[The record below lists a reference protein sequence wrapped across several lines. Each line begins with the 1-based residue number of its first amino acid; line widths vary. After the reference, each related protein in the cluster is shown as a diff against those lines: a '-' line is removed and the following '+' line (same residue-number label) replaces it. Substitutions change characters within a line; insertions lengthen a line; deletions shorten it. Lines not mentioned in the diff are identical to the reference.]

1 MSNQATE
8 RRCQQRGCLERAS
21 RHAIIY
27 KLQPVGV
34 LESNEQSVNLDFRGL
49 HADLCELH
57 LSEQRN
63 GGAVIEEMELD
74 QCGETCPNFRARRSG
89 SDMPD
94 AA

>member
-1 MSNQATE
+1 MSNQVDE

-27 KLQPVGV
+27 NFQPVGV
-34 LESNEQSVNLDFRGL
+34 IEPNAQRVNLDFRGL

-63 GGAVIEEMELD
+63 GGAVIEEMELG
-74 QCGETCPNFRARRSG
+74 QCGDTCPNLRTRRDG
-89 SDMPD
+89 VRR
-94 AA
+94 

>member
-21 RHAIIY
+21 KHAIIY
-27 KLQPVGV
+27 NFQPVGL
-34 LESNEQSVNLDFRGL
+34 LESDEHSANIGPWRY
-49 HADLCELH
+49 HADFCDLH

-74 QCGETCPNFRARRSG
+74 QCGETCLNFRARRDG
-89 SDMPD
+89 VRR
-94 AA
+94 

>member
-1 MSNQATE
+1 MSNQTTE
-8 RRCQQRGCLERAS
+8 RRCQERGCLERAS

-27 KLQPVGV
+27 NLQPVGV

-49 HADLCELH
+49 HADFCELH
-57 LSEQRN
+57 LSEQRS

-74 QCGETCPNFRARRSG
+74 QCGETCPIFRARRNESET
-89 SDMPD
+89 PD